1 MKKSLLFLAP
11 LMFAANCMAAGSG
24 GDTVKLPEPDKNV
37 SMTLFD
43 ALQNRQSVRE
53 FSDKAIDKATLSSL
67 LWAATGVNRPD
78 GRMTAPT
85 AVNAQDISV
94 YVATKDGVS
103 LYMPKENS
111 LKSITKKDI
120 RADLAGRQKNVANA
134 PVFLLIVSDT
144 GKFRWTDGTEK
155 TFAAMDAS
163 YVSQNIDLASVA
175 LGLATVPRYMM
186 EREAVS
192 KALNLGEKQLP
203 MLNHP
208 IGYPVQDTGKDDKN
222 ATKTEKGK

>member
-1 MKKSLLFLAP
+1 MKRTILFFTP
-11 LMFAANCMAAGSG
+11 LMFAANCMASGAGSG
-24 GDTVKLPEPDKNV
+24 MTKLPEPDKTAP
-37 SMTLFD
+37 MTLFE

-53 FSDKAIDKATLSSL
+53 FSEKAVDKATLSSL
-67 LWAATGVNRPD
+67 LWAATGINRTD

-103 LYMPKENS
+103 LYLPKENS
-111 LKSITKKDI
+111 LKFITKKDI
-120 RADLAGRQKNVANA
+120 RADLSGKQKIVANA

-163 YVSQNIDLASVA
+163 YVSQNIDLAAAA

-186 EREAVS
+186 EREPVQ
-192 KALNLGEKQLP
+192 KALNLDEHQLL

-208 IGYPVQDTGKDDKN
+208 VGYPAEKKKD
-222 ATKTEKGK
+222 